1 MTAINC
7 LNGNL
12 HCVYTHSKPDG
23 SIFYV
28 GMGLPGRPYN
38 TISRNDQWLDTAKCA
53 GGFKAHIVEEFIPK
67 DEAHELEELLIA
79 ELRERGA
86 NLCNLTNGG
95 MGTTG
100 YKPCKEAVRL
110 RAEKMKGIKRS
121 AEFGAAVSKGKKGKP
136 NLASRKP
143 IRCLD
148 TGKEFTSITAAAKA
162 RDISLTA
169 LCNNLQ
175 GYSKTCGGYRYEY
188 IQGDTN
194 AD

>member
-38 TISRNDQWLDTAKCA
+38 AISRNHQWLSTAESA
-53 GGFKAHIVEEFIPK
+53 GGFKAHIIEEFIAK

-86 NLCNLTNGG
+86 ALCNLTNGG
-95 MGTTG
+95 KGTAG
-100 YKPCKEAVRL
+100 YKASKESVAR
-110 RAEKMKGIKRS
+110 RSKKMKGIKRS
-121 AEFGAAVSKGKKGKP
+121 AEFCAAISRAKKGKP
-136 NLASRKP
+136 SPFKKP
-143 IRCLD
+143 VKCLD
-148 TGKEFTSITAAAKA
+148 TGQEFPSITEAAEA
-162 RDISLTA
+162 RKVSATA
-169 LCNNLQ
+169 LSNNLN
-175 GYSKTCGGYRYEY
+175 GHTKTCGGYRYEY
-188 IQGDTN
+188 IKGDAN